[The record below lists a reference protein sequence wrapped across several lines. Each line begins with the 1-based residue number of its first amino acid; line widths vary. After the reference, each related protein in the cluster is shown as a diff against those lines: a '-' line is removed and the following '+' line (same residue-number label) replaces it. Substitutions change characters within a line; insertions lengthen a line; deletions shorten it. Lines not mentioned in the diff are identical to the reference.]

1 MSQALQNQVNEL
13 EGKVKRLTE
22 QVEQLSKLLK
32 PASPDLLQPKRRGRP
47 PNGHM
52 QP

>member
-32 PASPDLLQPKRRGRP
+32 PASPDLLQKRRGRP